1 MAAKIVFRSVVLRTD
16 GGVAAVAGFRGLADN
31 IIEKEV
37 VLGPVGD
44 GGDHLGR
51 AVGALGDSSPGPKSS
66 GIGLT
71 RVSDKTVVGGGASS
85 IGIHIDSECV
95 ERGRIADQLIVF
107 SGFLDKEAGSYVA
120 RR

>member
-44 GGDHLGR
+44 AGDDLGGT
-51 AVGALGDSSPGPKSS
+51 VGILNDSSPGPKSS

-107 SGFLDKEAGSYVA
+107 SGFLHKEAGPYVT